1 MTTARA
7 AVLGLGIALLATA
20 CAKGGTGS
28 GGTAGTSGSSC
39 IAGQTP
45 CGDKCVDVTA
55 DPMNCG
61 GCGIPCSTGQTC
73 QGGTCLCQ
81 SGMLCNGTCVSS
93 DASHCGSCATTCAAG
108 QVCSNN
114 ACTSSCSGGQ
124 TLCGTACVVT
134 NGADVLNCGACGM
147 SCAAGQVC
155 NGGACG
161 CATGQTMCGG
171 SCVDTTSSGA
181 SCGSCGHACGSTQH
195 CAVGACVDNST
206 TGAGGTTGAAG
217 TTGKGGTPG
226 AGGAATGAAGTTGS
240 TGSAGTTG
248 TGGTVAAQSSLV
260 TSASGAF
267 WKTGTLTTV
276 TSGNA
281 TVTVTD
287 SSTAQT
293 WEGFGG
299 AFNELGWSY
308 LSMLSQSDRDNAL
321 HLLYGSDGARFNI
334 GRVPI
339 GANDYAV
346 GRYTDDEVAT
356 GSTDYSMASFTLTED
371 TKYLIPYI
379 KAAQALNGGIRFWG
393 SPWTPPTWMK
403 TSSGTV
409 NGTACTYSGTAFD
422 SGCMM
427 DNAQVLTAYA
437 QYFVKWVQGYAAQG
451 ITIESVGPQNE
462 PNYFDNYPSCG
473 WSPAL
478 FTKFIGQYLGPAF
491 TTANLAT
498 KIMLGTMSNADS
510 GKDPS
515 IVSAVLAD
523 ATAKSYTKLF
533 GYQWNME
540 PNVAAAKSSNLPIWQ
555 TEHKCGNYPWGPAG
569 FPAFNPNMAPNDYA
583 YGVESWGNIR
593 DWIKAGVTAY
603 NAWNTV
609 LDTAGKNID
618 SKQPWPQNALLTV
631 NTSTKALTITPAY
644 YVFRHCSQFVSP
656 GAKVVASSGGD
667 ALAFKNLDGSIV
679 TIMYNA
685 GAATT
690 YTLAVGG
697 KKLQFSMPANGW
709 ATVDYVP

>member
-1 MTTARA
+1 MTTARG
-7 AVLGLGIALLATA
+7 AVFGLGLALLAAA
-20 CAKGGTGS
+20 CAKGATGTG
-28 GGTAGTSGSSC
+28 GQTGTAGTSGGC
-39 IAGQTP
+39 VAGQTA
-45 CGDKCVDVTA
+45 CGDLCIDVMT

-73 QGGTCLCQ
+73 QGGACACQ
-81 SGMLCNGTCVSS
+81 SGMLCNGSCVSS
-93 DASHCGSCATTCAAG
+93 DATHCGNCTMTCAAG
-108 QVCSNN
+108 QVCSDS
-114 ACTSSCSGGQ
+114 ACSSSCSGGQ

-134 NGADVLNCGACGM
+134 NGTDVLNCGGCGLT
-147 SCAAGQVC
+147 CAAGLVC
-155 NGGACG
+155 SGGACG
-161 CATGQTMCGG
+161 CGTGQMMCSG
-171 SCVDTTSSGA
+171 SCADTTSSNA
-181 SCGSCGHACGSTQH
+181 NCGSCGHACGSTEH
-195 CAVGACVDNST
+195 CAGSACIDNATTGTGGT
-206 TGAGGTTGAAG
+206 TGAGGSATGTAG
-217 TTGKGGTPG
+217 TTGM
-226 AGGAATGAAGTTGS
+226 TGS
-240 TGSAGTTG
+240 TGSAGATGTTG
-248 TGGTVAAQSSLV
+248 TAGTGGSPAAASSLV

-267 WKTGTLTTV
+267 WKAGPLTTA
-276 TSGNA
+276 TSGTA

-308 LSMLSQSDRDNAL
+308 LSMLSQSDRDMAL

-346 GRYTDDEVAT
+346 SRYTDDEVAS
-356 GSTDYSMASFTLTED
+356 GTDYAMSSFSLTED
-371 TKYLIPYI
+371 MMYLIPYI
-379 KAAQALNGGIRFWG
+379 KAAQALNGSIRFWG

-409 NGTACTYSGTAFD
+409 NGTACAYSGTAFD

-478 FTKFIGQYLGPAF
+478 FTKFVGQYLGPAF

-540 PNVAAAKSSNLPIWQ
+540 PNVASAKSSNLPIWQ
-555 TEHKCGNYPWGPAG
+555 TEHKCGNYPWNPSG
-569 FPAFNPNMAPNDYA
+569 FPAFNANMAPNDYA
-583 YGVESWGNIR
+583 YGVESWGYIR

-631 NTSTKALTITPAY
+631 NTSSKALTITPAY
-644 YVFRHCSQFVSP
+644 YVFRHCSQFVSV
-656 GAKVVASSGGD
+656 GAKVVATSGGD
-667 ALAFKNLDGSIV
+667 AIAFKNPDGSIV
-679 TIMYNA
+679 TIMYNS
-685 GAATT
+685 GSATT

-697 KKLQFSMPANGW
+697 KKLQFAMPANGW